1 MLYLNHKREA
11 NMSEEKTKTEQTEK
25 QKNCSACGK
34 PIKKLKRYYLGG
46 KYYCSRKCYRKFKKS
61 QKKQ

>member
-1 MLYLNHKREA
+1 
-11 NMSEEKTKTEQTEK
+11 MSEEKTKTEQTEK